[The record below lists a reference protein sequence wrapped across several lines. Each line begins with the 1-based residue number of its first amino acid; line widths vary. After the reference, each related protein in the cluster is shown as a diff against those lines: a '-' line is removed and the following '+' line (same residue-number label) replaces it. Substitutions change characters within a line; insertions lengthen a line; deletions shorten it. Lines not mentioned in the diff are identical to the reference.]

1 MSAPPT
7 DARPAPG
14 AEPTPE
20 PSPPLAG
27 RTRLREHVS
36 SRRDRVLFAIA
47 GFVVTI
53 AIARTATGILHA
65 KGAGANGGMVIAGV
79 HVHHFVFGIAIL
91 LMASFGWLMLAGIDD
106 ERRLWFRITAIAYG
120 VGAGLLLDEFA
131 LWLNLQ
137 DVYWQHRGRQ
147 SIEAIGG
154 FLAILLLAIFTRPYR
169 QAVRKARRD
178 RRTRRTD

>member
-7 DARPAPG
+7 DAPER
-14 AEPTPE
+14 EPTE
-20 PSPPLAG
+20 QVG
-27 RTRLREHVS
+27 RPRLREHVS

-91 LMASFGWLMLAGIDD
+91 LVASFGWLLLAGIDD
-106 ERRLWFRITAIAYG
+106 ERRTWFRITAVAYG
-120 VGAGLLLDEFA
+120 VGTALLLDEFA
-131 LWLNLQ
+131 LWLNLK
-137 DVYWQHRGRQ
+137 DVYWQQRGRQ
-147 SIEAIGG
+147 SIEAIGV

-169 QAVRKARRD
+169 QAARKARHH
-178 RRTRRTD
+178 RRASRKG